1 VGPTVGCARCG
12 LQVDSATSTADS
24 THLRLE
30 QSLQWHPPPTTPDT
44 KADLPLAPLTLFL
57 VDATQDLA
65 AARATTAAVRAAV
78 GPVPSRADSVVLMSF
93 SNRVVL
99 HDISVPPTCTVA
111 EAFAGGSLPSQ
122 AHLDRRA
129 RSIAAAASCPP
140 SPAAMAGIQH
150 ALGAIEAAAPHPTD
164 RWSSEAAG
172 TLAPAARQRALGTAL
187 ALAMQVARAAPGA
200 GQLGRPLS
208 RIICFTSGPATFGPG
223 TCSSSADEEAARRFY
238 AALGREAAD
247 NQVRLDIVCGGA
259 ASFRAPV
266 LREATAPSGGKLL
279 VYAHFHQDVG
289 PVARGLLAPDFG
301 ANAVLGGVASPGIR
315 AVRMIGPATEYRPD
329 EEEGSHATGTPST
342 GLLTLPSSLLR
353 CRVTT
358 VRRGVAFAVFLELDE
373 AAATAARARSDE
385 LVLQLVLRY
394 TRASDGVLVHQIHTR
409 RLRWASSIAEY
420 AASVDPQVTTCL
432 LAKQLALDARNG
444 GANAAV
450 ATAAADA
457 RARAILAAC
466 ASLGRPRPMAGP
478 APPVASLEPRDIFL
492 PTLDRLPLLLY
503 GYLRSTLA
511 GDALQHEDDIDVM
524 RSTFL
529 DAPLEEALR
538 LAVPAVYTVATVAR
552 GGGPGRGGA
561 GGSADSDE
569 SDDED
574 SFDLLDTLVDG
585 PESKVRT
592 LDGVP
597 GLQRLPAV
605 SLALQSDAVLLI
617 DCGTEI
623 FVWSGAD
630 TDGPS
635 GDARRG
641 RAALLAADAA
651 ATRHPLASVT
661 CVSERDSMAR
671 LVVAR
676 LEPLHH
682 DGPGVQ
688 LARFPS
694 LASLTSEDE
703 RRALSAKFVKSDIL
717 SFHQWWLDI
726 APTLVGKQAEGL

>member
-1 VGPTVGCARCG
+1 
-12 LQVDSATSTADS
+12 VDSSSSVGEGTDVRREASIQWVAPSLGADA
-24 THLRLE
+24 
-30 QSLQWHPPPTTPDT
+30 
-44 KADLPLAPLTLFL
+44 KADLPLAPITIIL
-57 VDATQDLA
+57 VDATQDLT

-122 AHLDRRA
+122 AHLDRRS
-129 RSIAAAASCPP
+129 RIIAAAASCPP
-140 SPAAMAGIQH
+140 SPAAMTGIQH
-150 ALGAIEAAAPHPTD
+150 ALGAIEAAAPNPTD

-187 ALAMQVARAAPGA
+187 ALAMQVARAAPGS

-208 RIICFTSGPATFGPG
+208 RIICFTSGPATYGPG
-223 TCSSSADEEAARRFY
+223 ACATAADEEAARRFY
-238 AALGREAAD
+238 AALGREAAEQ
-247 NQVRLDIVCGGA
+247 QVRLDIVCGGA

-301 ANAVLGGVASPGIR
+301 ANADLGAVASPGIR
-315 AVRMIGPATEYRPD
+315 AVRMIGPATEHRA
-329 EEEGSHATGTPST
+329 EEPEGEESVS
-342 GLLTLPSSLLR
+342 LVLPSSLLR

-373 AAATAARARSDE
+373 AAATSARARSDE

-394 TRASDGVLVHQIHTR
+394 TRASDGVLVHQIHTH
-409 RLRWASSIAEY
+409 RLRWASSVAEY
-420 AASVDPQVTTCL
+420 AASVDPQVMTCL
-432 LAKQLALDARNG
+432 LAKQLALEARNS
-444 GANAAV
+444 GASAAV

-466 ASLGRPRPMAGP
+466 AAIGRPRPAQGP
-478 APPVASLEPRDIFL
+478 APPVSSLEPRDVFL

-529 DAPLEEALR
+529 DAPLDEALR
-538 LAVPAVYTVATVAR
+538 LAVPAVYAVTSVTR
-552 GGGPGRGGA
+552 GGHGA
-561 GGSADSDE
+561 GVDGLDE
-569 SDDED
+569 TDETDDED

-592 LDGVP
+592 LDSAP
-597 GLQRLPAV
+597 GLRRLPAV

-630 TDGPS
+630 TDGSS

-682 DGPGVQ
+682 DGPAVQ

-694 LASLTSEDE
+694 LASLASEDE

-717 SFHQWWLDI
+717 SFHQWWLGI
-726 APTLVGKQAEGL
+726 VGNLVGKQVETR